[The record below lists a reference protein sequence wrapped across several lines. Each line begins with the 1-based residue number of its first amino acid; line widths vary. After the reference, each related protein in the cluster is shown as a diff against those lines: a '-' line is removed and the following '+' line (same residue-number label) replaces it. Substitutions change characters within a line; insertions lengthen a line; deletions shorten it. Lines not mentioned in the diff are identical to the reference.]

1 MKRILVIDDDEAVR
15 ATFALALSSRGYE
28 VETAESGLS
37 GLAAAGRRVPDL
49 VFLDLKMPGI
59 DGVETLKRL
68 GAAHPGVQVYVVTAF
83 YAEFMEPLRKLRS
96 SGLRFDVARK
106 PLELAEIRAIADSV
120 LADSLRQRSVA
131 LVGA

>member
-1 MKRILVIDDDEAVR
+1 MKRILVIDDDSAVR
-15 ATFALALSSRGYE
+15 STFALALSSRGYE
-28 VETAESGLS
+28 VETAEDGLS
-37 GLAAAGRRVPDL
+37 GLAAADRRVPDL

-68 GAAHPGVQVYVVTAF
+68 GAAHPDVQVYVVTGF
-83 YAEFMEPLRKLRS
+83 YAEFMEPLRRLKS
-96 SGLRFDVARK
+96 SGIRFDVARK

-120 LADSLRQRSVA
+120 LAGTVRERSVA